1 MILFL
6 QAMIRVQVCQGNVRF
21 SCVRCGLLNDMSS
34 DASFGCY
41 SGSASTSVQLYETD
55 EDEEPSGVSRTR
67 FNHTPGRV
75 PGLPTYQ
82 DSSR

>member
-1 MILFL
+1 
-6 QAMIRVQVCQGNVRF
+6 
-21 SCVRCGLLNDMSS
+21 MSS

-41 SGSASTSVQLYETD
+41 SGPASTSVQLYETD

>member
-1 MILFL
+1 MCYGVLKMICFL
-6 QAMIRVQVCQGNVRF
+6 TLVY
-21 SCVRCGLLNDMSS
+21 
-34 DASFGCY
+34 GCY
-41 SGSASTSVQLYETD
+41 SGSACTSVQFYETD

>member
-1 MILFL
+1 MI
-6 QAMIRVQVCQGNVRF
+6 C
-21 SCVRCGLLNDMSS
+21 LLMLVLGVD
-34 DASFGCY
+34 Y
-41 SGSASTSVQLYETD
+41 PGSASTSVQLYETD